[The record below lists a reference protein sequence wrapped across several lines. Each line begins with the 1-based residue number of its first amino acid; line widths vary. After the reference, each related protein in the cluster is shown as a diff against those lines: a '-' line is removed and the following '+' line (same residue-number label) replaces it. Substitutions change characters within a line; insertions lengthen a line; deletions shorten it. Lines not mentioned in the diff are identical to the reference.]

1 MLPYRVLPAMALG
14 LGLGLAIPPALGAA
28 KTVMSSGDTV
38 SDSTH
43 HHNVQIVV
51 SHDCQRAWYPD
62 IGDRLQIEVQA
73 AHYRPDR
80 HLATITAEPL
90 ERHGRFAEPRRRL
103 DVLTADG
110 QGNMP
115 PGASA
120 PWVNAELLSGAS
132 SVKPTGSKHRTPWR
146 TLPDWTPPSS
156 LSQLKSAGAQT
167 LTDSA
172 DEKAQSWLPRL
183 NNSAK
188 YYIHPLVE
196 KVRSVISKEGDGS

>member
-14 LGLGLAIPPALGAA
+14 LALTIPPALGTA
-28 KTVMSSGDTV
+28 KTVISSGDTV

-51 SHDCQRAWYPD
+51 SHDCQRAWCPD
-62 IGDRLQIEVQA
+62 VGDRLQVEVQA

-80 HLATITAEPL
+80 HLATITVEPL

-115 PGASA
+115 PGTSA

-132 SVKPTGSKHRTPWR
+132 SVKPTESTHRTPWR

-156 LSQLKSAGAQT
+156 LSQWKSADAQT
-167 LTDSA
+167 LIDSA
-172 DEKAQSWLPRL
+172 DKKAQNWLPRL
-183 NNSAK
+183 NNAVEH
-188 YYIHPLVE
+188 YIHPLVE
-196 KVRSVISKEGDGS
+196 KVRSVISEEGDGS